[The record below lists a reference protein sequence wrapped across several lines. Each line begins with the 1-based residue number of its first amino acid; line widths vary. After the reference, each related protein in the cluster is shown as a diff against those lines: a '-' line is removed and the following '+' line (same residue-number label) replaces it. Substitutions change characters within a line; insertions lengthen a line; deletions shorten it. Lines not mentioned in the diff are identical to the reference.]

1 MSSSFKGVLSLFFFL
16 NFRLF
21 KEYEEK
27 YLYLFDLGLI
37 PEEEVPYPHFNSERE
52 LSLLKEHFL

>member
-1 MSSSFKGVLSLFFFL
+1 MFFL
-16 NFRLF
+16 YKDLISISFRLF

-27 YLYLFDLGLI
+27 YLFLFDLGLK
-37 PEEEVPYPHFNSERE
+37 PEGEVLYPNFNSERE